1 MKNTPHPNPL
11 PQGAREQEVSPFDLA
26 AFVAQFPLFARAP
39 NGIANLRALIL
50 QLAVQGK
57 LTEQNP
63 DETVNIIKNSD
74 EKLAFGRGKELPKIK
89 TSEQAFSIPKNWQW
103 MRLGS
108 IGHNHGQKQPTSE
121 FTYIDVSA
129 IDNHTGSIVNAELV
143 SAELAP
149 SRARKIVKK
158 GTLVYSTVRPY
169 LLNIA
174 ILETEFTPEPIA
186 STAFA
191 IIHPFE
197 GIDIRFIYF
206 FLRSPQFVTYV
217 EKVQQGVAYPAINDE
232 KFFRGICPIPP
243 LEEQQ
248 RIVAKVDELMA
259 LCDQLEA
266 QQDDQARNL
275 LEANTAVVQ
284 AVMQPADAFNQHW
297 QRIATHFNTLYGTNL
312 PLPSDMRRGKLKERT
327 VALQNI
333 TKLRQV
339 ILQLSYDGFF
349 FSTNQT
355 ITKKPLKHLIS
366 FGPRNGFSPKPTEVF
381 SEIRVL
387 KQGAT
392 TSGQLI
398 LSESKMT
405 DADISADSY
414 LWIRKDDILIQ
425 RGNSASYVGSN
436 IWIKAQVSNYI
447 YPDLMMKIRT
457 NQEVMPEYL
466 SLCLSANSSRKYMW
480 DRMTGTSG
488 TMPKISKKIVEEI
501 PIPTPPLAEQQRI
514 VAQVDALMALCD
526 TLETL
531 LDEQRQVA
539 TAFSAAAMQAMEQ
552 A

>member
-1 MKNTPHPNPL
+1 
-11 PQGAREQEVSPFDLA
+11 
-26 AFVAQFPLFARAP
+26 
-39 NGIANLRALIL
+39 
-50 QLAVQGK
+50 
-57 LTEQNP
+57 
-63 DETVNIIKNSD
+63 
-74 EKLAFGRGKELPKIK
+74 
-89 TSEQAFSIPKNWQW
+89 
-103 MRLGS
+103 
-108 IGHNHGQKQPTSE
+108 
-121 FTYIDVSA
+121 
-129 IDNHTGSIVNAELV
+129 
-143 SAELAP
+143 
-149 SRARKIVKK
+149 
-158 GTLVYSTVRPY
+158 
-169 LLNIA
+169 
-174 ILETEFTPEPIA
+174 
-186 STAFA
+186 
-191 IIHPFE
+191 
-197 GIDIRFIYF
+197 
-206 FLRSPQFVTYV
+206 
-217 EKVQQGVAYPAINDE
+217 
-232 KFFRGICPIPP
+232 
-243 LEEQQ
+243 
-248 RIVAKVDELMA
+248 
-259 LCDQLEA
+259 
-266 QQDDQARNL
+266 
-275 LEANTAVVQ
+275 
-284 AVMQPADAFNQHW
+284 
-297 QRIATHFNTLYGTNL
+297 
-312 PLPSDMRRGKLKERT
+312 MRRGKLKERT